1 MKRYFT
7 IYCTICAYLH
17 DVGKQFIPSS
27 ILQKNGKLT
36 NEEYDIIKNTDY
48 ATPKD
53 EQSVNKNLMRTIMN
67 SKVCLVLGIIWIIL
81 SPLCFWA
88 ENTFMGV
95 VWLCVGVAELII
107 ALVQSNI
114 EKKNK

>member
-1 MKRYFT
+1 
-7 IYCTICAYLH
+7 
-17 DVGKQFIPSS
+17 
-27 ILQKNGKLT
+27 
-36 NEEYDIIKNTDY
+36 
-48 ATPKD
+48 
-53 EQSVNKNLMRTIMN
+53 MN

-95 VWLCVGVAELII
+95 VWLCVGAAELII